1 MFGVYMNRGSGSVFV
16 QVSDKRRIKEVDYS
30 EALREIVYN
39 QTEQIK
45 NMRREME
52 TVRSISL
59 DITDI

>member
-1 MFGVYMNRGSGSVFV
+1 MSGVYMNRGSGSVFV

-30 EALREIVYN
+30 EALRKIVYN
-39 QTEQIK
+39 QNEEMK

>member
-1 MFGVYMNRGSGSVFV
+1 MNRCSGSVFV

-45 NMRREME
+45 NMRRDME

-59 DITDI
+59 DIIDI

>member
-1 MFGVYMNRGSGSVFV
+1 MFV